1 MRGALI
7 VKTNLFV
14 GFGIE
19 PVAARKASTGKR
31 DRMRAFA
38 VDNSELQI
46 AAERCSIYKLPF
58 HDG

>member
-1 MRGALI
+1 MI

-14 GFGIE
+14 GFDIE
-19 PVAARKASTGKR
+19 PVASRKASTGKR

-46 AAERCSIYKLPF
+46 AAERCSIYKLAF
-58 HDG
+58 HDA